1 MNELHFVC
9 SLGGNGLDLDFL
21 SWNFLDSILISAGHW
36 GCAGGEGKWLLS
48 GGKAFREPRAAVV
61 AQKCHLPCAAAQ
73 PGDSAW
79 FLCCSPDS
87 ALGLVTAA
95 GTSASSAILLPVT
108 PAIFS
113 HFMSGPGQPH
123 LLSFLI
129 SNIPV
134 ATQSVWILSEAIP

>member
-1 MNELHFVC
+1 MAPEWWESPQRAQSC
-9 SLGGNGLDLDFL
+9 
-21 SWNFLDSILISAGHW
+21 
-36 GCAGGEGKWLLS
+36 S
-48 GGKAFREPRAAVV
+48 GGTEMSPP
-61 AQKCHLPCAAAQ
+61 LAAAQ

-79 FLCCSPDS
+79 LLCCSPDS

-95 GTSASSAILLPVT
+95 GTSASSVILLPVT

-113 HFMSGPGQPH
+113 HFMSGPGQLH